1 MIILLKKEQRL
12 KIIFKFKINFC
23 LKSYERTISIIETV
37 MTRYED
43 KKIIKFINIQF
54 YLFIE
59 IQKDSYKTLSKNL
72 IYNISKIKSLIY

>member
-1 MIILLKKEQRL
+1 
-12 KIIFKFKINFC
+12 
-23 LKSYERTISIIETV
+23 

-72 IYNISKIKSLIY
+72 IYNISKIKV